1 MVDLAGDLAAWQV
14 VSTETKTVTALLEY
28 SKAPSMRL
36 RAIKPAELVADGNT
50 RFGGWLLC
58 LADCGVYNQIGI
70 GQGVFLNVSWY
81 ICARSCVAP
90 GRRAQAFPGT

>member
-1 MVDLAGDLAAWQV
+1 
-14 VSTETKTVTALLEY
+14 
-28 SKAPSMRL
+28 MRL

-58 LADCGVYNQIGI
+58 LADCGVYDQIGI

-81 ICARSCVAP
+81 ICARSCVARDGEHKLSP
-90 GRRAQAFPGT
+90 GHKVSQRPGGSGEYCFKTNCKISVQDV